1 MSRILLTGGAGY
13 VGSVLTEELLQS
25 GHEIVVYDNFMY
37 KQTSLNHLMHWRRLE
52 VIKGDIRDLERIRSQ
67 VKWADI
73 IIPLAAI
80 VGAPACDRDPVT
92 ATAINK
98 HAIVNMFKMVSG
110 SQRVLM
116 PTTNSAY
123 GSGAEDN
130 TCDEDSPLKP
140 ISLYAKDKVEV
151 EQELMLLP
159 GSTSFRLAT
168 VFGMSARMRLDLLVN
183 DFVRRAAIDGFVV
196 LFESHFKRNYIHIR
210 DVAQAFN
217 LAIENPTNFAGEVFN
232 VGLTSANLSKR
243 ELCERIKVFVP
254 EFVFLESGLRKDPD
268 QRNYIVSNSKIESR
282 GFNAKFSL
290 DDGINELLKGIPTL
304 STQLFGNL

>member
-37 KQTSLNHLMHWRRLE
+37 KQTSLNHLMHSRRLE

-130 TCDEDSPLKP
+130 TCDENSPLKP

-290 DDGINELLKGIPTL
+290 DDGIQELLKGIPTL

>member
-13 VGSVLTEELLQS
+13 VGSVLTEELLRS

-37 KQTSLNHLMHWRRLE
+37 KQTSLNHLMHSRRLE

-67 VKWADI
+67 VNWADI

-130 TCDEDSPLKP
+130 TCDEDSPLNP

-183 DFVRRAAIDGFVV
+183 DFVRRAAIDGFVI

-217 LAIENPTNFAGEVFN
+217 LAIEDPTNFAGEVFN

-268 QRNYIVSNSKIESR
+268 QRNYVVSNSKIELR
-282 GFNAKFSL
+282 GFNPNFSL

>member
-13 VGSVLTEELLQS
+13 VGSVLTEELLRS

-37 KQTSLNHLMHWRRLE
+37 KQTSLNHLMHSRRLE

-67 VKWADI
+67 VNWADI

-130 TCDEDSPLKP
+130 TCDEDSPLNP

-183 DFVRRAAIDGFVV
+183 DFVRRAAIDGFVI

-217 LAIENPTNFAGEVFN
+217 LAIEDPTNFAGEVFN

-268 QRNYIVSNSKIESR
+268 QRNYFVSNSKIESR
-282 GFNAKFSL
+282 GFNPNFSL

>member
-37 KQTSLNHLMHWRRLE
+37 KQTSLNHLMHSRRLE

-130 TCDEDSPLKP
+130 TCDENSPLKP

-243 ELCERIKVFVP
+243 ELCERIKVLVP

-290 DDGINELLKGIPTL
+290 DDGIQELLKGIPTL

>member
-13 VGSVLTEELLQS
+13 VGSILTEELLQS

-37 KQTSLNHLMHWRRLE
+37 KQTSLNHLMHSRRLE

-130 TCDEDSPLKP
+130 TCDENSPLKP

-290 DDGINELLKGIPTL
+290 DDGIQELLKGIPTL